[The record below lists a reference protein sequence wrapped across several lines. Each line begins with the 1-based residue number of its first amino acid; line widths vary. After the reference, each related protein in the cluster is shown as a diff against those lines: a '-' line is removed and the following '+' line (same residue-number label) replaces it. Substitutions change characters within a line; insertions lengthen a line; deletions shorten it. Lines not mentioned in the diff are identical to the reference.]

1 VPNKTDRIL
10 SYLPD
15 TFRALPKPTALYAV
29 ADAFGNELL
38 RAENSLVDV
47 MRAHWGEQADKNAE
61 FIRDLACIASLYGL
75 APRGV
80 DLDALPLGTAA
91 TCPPLP
97 ADESVEEFREHLKRY
112 IRTFLE
118 GTVTVQGIVR
128 IVAEALALRIADDYA
143 DMDTWWTRRTDELVT
158 YDARGEDATSLL
170 FGFEA
175 DTASGEAAGRAQ
187 ITGTVDLGSPIDLRD
202 ASVLHLK
209 IDNASPVKVD
219 LAAHLPDPAA
229 ATLDQV
235 VAAIDNALGQPVASR
250 DGPLLTLAS
259 PTEGPTSRL
268 EVLDVD
274 QDAAQRLL
282 GLSPHV
288 FRGADATAAR
298 VTGTVDLGGGVDLSE
313 MRYLRLLI
321 DGSHLAEIDCAGSDA
336 AATTLDEIVT
346 AINAAIGVNVA
357 SHDGHFLTLAS
368 PTTGFNSSIAF
379 HPPASQDAFQRL
391 FGPVPVFHLGRDARP
406 AEATGTRDLSRGVE
420 LSSRASV
427 RIRIDNGPAITV
439 NCAGSEPART
449 MLPEIVAAFNAAVG
463 RLVAS
468 HDGRFIRLA
477 SPTSGASSSLVFEL
491 LPPNHDAL
499 EEIFGISPRAFV
511 GQAATNAQLVGRSD
525 LSKGEDL
532 GARYI
537 IQIAL
542 DNGSSVEI
550 NTRSHASNPR
560 SVALDEIVNAINTAL
575 GGNIATHNG
584 QFLILTSPTDGA
596 GSRISVQPLERILRR
611 RFVTRAFITDEATQ
625 AIFGFPRA
633 IEQGKE
639 ATRALVSGTV
649 DLSRGI
655 DLRQTRFLRISMDDQ
670 PAVEVDFV
678 SIPATVPRPR
688 AAMPGEIV
696 AAINAALG
704 AEVASHSGGR
714 LMLTSQTSGPE
725 SRIAFEAPR
734 SADASG
740 LLLGIE
746 PTIVRGRDG
755 TRVNFVG
762 TVDLSAGV
770 DLSAAGQIKI
780 GVDAQSPIEINCA
793 GADPAQTTLNEIV
806 MAINVGLQ
814 AVVARHD
821 GARVILSSSSS
832 GYGSRVEFAVPAQ
845 ADATKMIF
853 GIAAPRTYQGSN
865 AEPAR
870 IVGTRTVSSELD
882 LTVARFLRLAIN
894 GQPPQDVD
902 CALTSGNPSAV
913 SPERIVEAINQ
924 QLGSTAASFDG
935 TRLILT
941 SPVPGAAA
949 RIELLRYTSGDARAK
964 LFGDVEERT
973 NGEPS
978 TPAIL
983 TGTVDLLTPVN
994 LVERRLIRL
1003 SVDGSRP
1010 VDIDVSGA
1018 APDATF
1024 LDEIVAKIN
1033 AVFPELASATDD
1045 DNLRLTSPT
1054 AGKSSRLEVLPL
1066 RLLEVIEYPPEI
1078 VEEPPVHVRHADSWQ
1093 IHNTGAVEVD
1103 LETELRVHQGVVGP
1117 MLVNRTEGW
1126 RVRLGAVVRA
1136 GARILL
1142 WRDPD
1147 TGIQAVIIDARQERH
1162 LIPRDHIHVESLGA
1176 PTWLSD
1182 RALKLQPGPS
1192 RWTYMDCEGARF
1204 NLAHFDQA
1212 SFAGGSCRERGV
1224 FNISKFVSRTATSD
1238 LVVFSATPPLS
1249 DPKVEVHTRWPRHKP
1264 GAFTVNL
1271 PADLPESFGGQFNR
1285 ARFGGGADAAEA
1297 YENVVTEPEDDP
1309 DHWVQRLAGSKL
1321 VEAHIVP
1328 RVPIGFEAMQVPFR
1342 SPRVRR
1348 LSGGTE
1354 TEAARLYLA
1363 EDDVPG
1369 FIELRACELGAWS
1382 NAIGVTAR
1390 LAGPARFD
1398 VTISFQGARFENAR
1412 QVALAGRILKPG
1424 EYPLAALGEEL
1435 LKPGPVGVLQAKAAG
1450 VHANVTRDGT
1460 HRINNHLSD

>member
-1 VPNKTDRIL
+1 L

-38 RAENSLVDV
+38 QAENSLVDV
-47 MRAHWGEQADKNAE
+47 MRAHWVDQADKNAE

-80 DLDALPLGTAA
+80 DLLALSSGTFA
-91 TCPPLP
+91 TCPPMP
-97 ADESVEEFREHLKRY
+97 ADESVGEFREHLKRY

-118 GTVTVQGIVR
+118 GTVTVQGILR

-143 DMDTWWTRRTDELVT
+143 DMDPWWTRRNDELVT
-158 YDARGEDATSLL
+158 YEARGEDATSWL

-202 ASVLHLK
+202 ASVLHLN

-235 VAAIDNALGQPVASR
+235 VAAIDNALGQPIASR
-250 DGPLLTLAS
+250 DGSFLRLAS

-298 VTGTVDLGGGVDLSE
+298 VTGTVDLGSGVDLSQ

-368 PTTGFNSSIAF
+368 PTTGFNSSISF

-391 FGPVPVFHLGRDARP
+391 FGPVPAFHLGRDARP
-406 AEATGTRDLSRGVE
+406 AEAIGTRDLSRGVD

-427 RIRIDNGPAITV
+427 RIRIDNGPATTV
-439 NCAGSEPART
+439 NCAGSDPART
-449 MLPEIVAAFNAAVG
+449 MLPEIVAAFDSAVG
-463 RLVAS
+463 RPVAS

-491 LPPNHDAL
+491 LPTNHDAL
-499 EEIFGISPRAFV
+499 EEIFGMSPRVFV
-511 GQAATNAQLVGRSD
+511 GQAATSAQLVGTSD
-525 LSKGEDL
+525 LSKGKDL
-532 GARYI
+532 GALYI

-584 QFLILTSPTDGA
+584 QFLILTSATDGA

-633 IEQGKE
+633 TEQGKE
-639 ATRALVSGTV
+639 ATRALVSGKA

-678 SIPATVPRPR
+678 SIPGTVPRPR

-696 AAINAALG
+696 AAINAGLG

-714 LMLTSQTSGPE
+714 LMLTSRTSGTE
-725 SRIAFEAPR
+725 SQIAFEAPR
-734 SADASG
+734 SADASD
-740 LLLGIE
+740 LLFGIE
-746 PTIVRGRDG
+746 PTVARGRDG
-755 TRVNFVG
+755 TPVTFVG

-770 DLSAAGQIKI
+770 DLSAASRIKI
-780 GVDAQSPIEINCA
+780 GVDAQSPVEINCA
-793 GADPAQTTLNEIV
+793 GVDPAHTSLNEIV
-806 MAINVGLQ
+806 MAINIGLQ

-821 GARVILSSSSS
+821 GTHVSLSSSLS
-832 GYGSRVEFAVPAQ
+832 GSESRLEFAVPSQ
-845 ADATKMIF
+845 SDATKIIF
-853 GIAAPRTYQGSN
+853 GIEAPRIYQGLNS
-865 AEPAR
+865 EPAR
-870 IVGTRTVSSELD
+870 IAGTRTLNNELD
-882 LTVARFLRLAIN
+882 LSVARFLRLAIN
-894 GQPPQDVD
+894 GRPPQDVD
-902 CALTSGNPSAV
+902 CASTAAKPSAV
-913 SPERIVEAINQ
+913 PPESIIEAINQ
-924 QLGSTAASFDG
+924 QLGSAVASFDG

-941 SPVPGAAA
+941 SPIPGAAA

-978 TPAIL
+978 TSAIL

-994 LVERRLIRL
+994 LLERRLVRL
-1003 SVDGSRP
+1003 SIDGSRP

-1018 APDATF
+1018 TPDATF

-1033 AVFPELASATDD
+1033 AVFPGLASATDD
-1045 DNLRLTSPT
+1045 DHLRLTSPT
-1054 AGKSSRLEVLPL
+1054 AGESSRLEVLPL
-1066 RLLEVIEYPPEI
+1066 RLLEIIEYPPKI
-1078 VEEPPVHVRHADSWQ
+1078 VEEPPIQVRHADSWQ
-1093 IHNTGAVEVD
+1093 INNTGAVEVD
-1103 LETELRVHQGVVGP
+1103 LEAEIHAQQGIVGP

-1126 RVRLGAVVRA
+1126 RIRLGVNVRA
-1136 GARILL
+1136 GERVRL

-1147 TGIQAVIIDARQERH
+1147 AGIQAAILDARAERSE
-1162 LIPRDHIHVESLGA
+1162 IPSEHIYVESLGA
-1176 PTWLSD
+1176 PTWLTD
-1182 RALKLQPGPS
+1182 RALRLQPGS
-1192 RWTYMDCEGARF
+1192 SSWTYMDCEGARF
-1204 NLAHFDQA
+1204 NFAHFNRA

-1224 FNISKFVSRTATSD
+1224 FNISKFVSRAATSD
-1238 LVVFSATPPLS
+1238 LVVFSPKPPLS
-1249 DPKVEVHTRWPRHKP
+1249 DPRVEVRTQWTRHQP

-1285 ARFGGGADAAEA
+1285 ARFGGGAQAAES
-1297 YENVVTEPEDDP
+1297 YDSVVTEPETDP

-1342 SPRVRR
+1342 SPRVRK

-1363 EDDVPG
+1363 ENDVPG
-1369 FIELRACELGAWS
+1369 FIELRACEPGAWG

-1398 VTISFQGARFENAR
+1398 VTVSFQGARFENAR

-1424 EYPLAALGEEL
+1424 EYPLAALAEEL

-1450 VHANVTRDGT
+1450 VRANVTRDRT
-1460 HRINNHLSD
+1460 HRINSYLSD